1 MKVGE
6 YPCEKKIGPKQRQ
19 SQRPN
24 PRLLL
29 TQFIFT
35 KWLPHL
41 QEDKKGRVDHSDPR
55 GSFGKVFVLQE
66 QCPET
71 RLPL

>member
-1 MKVGE
+1 MGN
-6 YPCEKKIGPKQRQ
+6 KIGQKQRWSQ
-19 SQRPN
+19 SLN

-29 TQFIFT
+29 TQFDFT

-41 QEDKKGRVDHSDPR
+41 QEGKKGRVDHSDPR
-55 GSFGKVFVLQE
+55 GSFGKIFLLQE
-66 QCPET
+66 QSPET

>member
-1 MKVGE
+1 MGKEDRAETKTVSKTE
-6 YPCEKKIGPKQRQ
+6 
-19 SQRPN
+19 S
-24 PRLLL
+24 RLLS

-66 QCPET
+66 QSPET